1 MVEPTSWVEPTEDK
15 TLKQAMLTELDRLKS
30 QAYFPGQSL
39 SRITCGYNDCDDDDS
54 TSDPD
59 FVLVKLHDDELFA
72 GKAPWSRTNTK
83 EMSYGQKFNDTLIHE
98 ILMDE
103 HAKNQKMSEQDELDL
118 LTEEFL
124 STSASKRFQ
133 GLMQSSTQSGFHL
146 DLFPEGSKLDSPL
159 VSPSIDLIEP

>member
-1 MVEPTSWVEPTEDK
+1 M
-15 TLKQAMLTELDRLKS
+15 
-30 QAYFPGQSL
+30 
-39 SRITCGYNDCDDDDS
+39 
-54 TSDPD
+54 
-59 FVLVKLHDDELFA
+59 LVKLHDDELFSL
-72 GKAPWSRTNTK
+72 GRTNTK

-103 HAKNQKMSEQDELDL
+103 QAKSQKMAEQDELDL

-133 GLMQSSTQSGFHL
+133 GLMQNSTQTGFHL

-159 VSPSIDLIEP
+159 VSPSIDLIEPQFALPSLEECTHDFGLPTMTPIEEETKKKRK

>member
-1 MVEPTSWVEPTEDK
+1 
-15 TLKQAMLTELDRLKS
+15 
-30 QAYFPGQSL
+30 
-39 SRITCGYNDCDDDDS
+39 
-54 TSDPD
+54 
-59 FVLVKLHDDELFA
+59 
-72 GKAPWSRTNTK
+72 
-83 EMSYGQKFNDTLIHE
+83 MSYGQKFNDTLIHE

-133 GLMQSSTQSGFHL
+133 GLMQSGTQSGFHL

-159 VSPSIDLIEP
+159 VSPSIDLIEPQFTLPSLEECTHDFNLPSMEPIEEESKQKKRKRKRKRKKKGKDEEELTQEERAEEDLFRAKVEGMEEP